1 MTRRA
6 FLAEYIKNIREV
18 GAVAPSSRYLAR
30 KMCEPIDFTTA
41 KVIVEY
47 GPGTGVFTQEL
58 VDRMMPGTKLL
69 LIESNVVFYHKLS
82 AQFSKSSSVI
92 VEQASAEAVTRLL
105 KKHSLAAPDA
115 VVSGLPFAA
124 LPGDVSKSILKTT
137 KRLLGAKGMFITFQY
152 TLLKKGLIENYF
164 DTVTLTREL
173 RNIPPAYVL
182 SCKNNHEANSTRLP

>member
-30 KMCEPIDFTTA
+30 KMCEPIDFKTA

-47 GPGTGVFTQEL
+47 GPGTGVFTHEL
-58 VDRMMPGTKLL
+58 VKRITPDTKLL

-82 AQFSKSSSVI
+82 AQFSESHSVI
-92 VEQASAEAVTRLL
+92 VEQASAEAIARLL
-105 KKHSLAAPDA
+105 KKHRLAAPDV

-124 LPGDVSKSILKTT
+124 LPSDVSKSILKVTA
-137 KRLLGAKGMFITFQY
+137 KLLGVKGVFITFQY

-164 DTVTLTREL
+164 DTVKLTREL

-182 SCKNNHEANSTRLP
+182 SCKNNHESK